1 MARQA
6 LNRRWAVLAA
16 ASLVA
21 LTGCTRPAAPL
32 SPQDVQRVGEDMR
45 RLERMPD
52 HVIQA
57 QIEKWRSEAY
67 SLTEAGNGKRSA
79 ENTQAVG
86 RLSFLI
92 GYAEERL
99 GNFDRSLGSYQKAQ
113 ASGYGPLA
121 AFRQGE
127 INRLERNDD
136 KAAER
141 AYQVVSSRMGRNDGW
156 VRVDPYSPNSI
167 EKERSVLASEE
178 QGELRLRPLKLTA
191 TVRLDRLQRHKWSY
205 NAMDRLVRLMGGNP
219 SYSHALA
226 LILLALLVKV
236 ATTPLTNISLRSM
249 KRMQELQPQ
258 IKELQKRYGDDK
270 QALAREQWNLMR
282 KQKVNP
288 AGGCLPLLI
297 QMPILIYLYGAI
309 RSYAYR
315 FTKARFLWIP
325 SLAQPDL
332 PLLILYGVSM
342 FLSQRLTTI
351 PSADPQQQQTQRM
364 MSWLMPAMLV
374 SFLSTLPSAFI
385 LYWFSY
391 NVFFTA
397 HQWYM
402 LRRAEEQPVAADA
415 SPAQP
420 KPDRSSPPGPP
431 RRPKKKKR

>member
-6 LNRRWAVLAA
+6 PSWRWAVLAA
-16 ASLVA
+16 ASLMA
-21 LTGCTRPAAPL
+21 LTGCARVAPPL
-32 SPQDVQRVGEDMR
+32 SPQDVQGVGEDMQ
-45 RLERMPD
+45 RLQRMPD
-52 HVIQA
+52 HMIQA

-67 SLTEAGNGKRSA
+67 SLTEAGSSKRSA

-92 GYAEERL
+92 GYAQERL
-99 GNFDRSLGSYQKAQ
+99 GDFDRSLGSYHKAQ

-127 INRLERNDD
+127 INRLEKNDD

-141 AYQVVSSRMGRNDGW
+141 AYQVVSSRMGRSDGW
-156 VRVDPYSPNSI
+156 VRVDPYSPNTI

-178 QGELRLRPLKLTA
+178 QGELRLRPLRLA
-191 TVRLDRLQRHKWSY
+191 AMVRLDRLQRHKWSY
-205 NAMDRLVRLMGGNP
+205 NAMDRLVRLMGSNP

-226 LILLALLVKV
+226 LILLALLVRI

-249 KRMQELQPQ
+249 KRMQELQPHIQ
-258 IKELQKRYGDDK
+258 ELQKRYGDDK
-270 QALAREQWNLMR
+270 QAMAREQWNLMR
-282 KQKVNP
+282 KHKVNP
-288 AGGCLPLLI
+288 AGGCLPMLI
-297 QMPILIYLYGAI
+297 QMPILIYLYSAI

-315 FTKARFLWIP
+315 FTEARFLWIR

-374 SFLSTLPSAFI
+374 SFLSSLPSAFI
-385 LYWFSY
+385 LYWFSF

-402 LRRAEEQPVAADA
+402 LRRAEEK
-415 SPAQP
+415 PALAEAGLP
-420 KPDRSSPPGPP
+420 HSGPPRTGPPGPP